1 MQREGNGGGG
11 EKKENE
17 REASPLDIVEIWEDV
32 RLDFLRYH
40 SAAGIER
47 VNNGG

>member
-1 MQREGNGGGG
+1 MAKEEKEEEEGKEKNG
-11 EKKENE
+11 